1 MSQIT
6 PHPDRAG
13 SVLPQD
19 SLVNR
24 QALYLR
30 PDPTRVIV
38 RPFKPSTEP
47 RHLNPREKSRANEI
61 VDRVLSL
68 DPVATAQQL
77 RDILANFDGRHRN
90 LLRQFEL
97 RADAMEDA
105 FHHHQQFSQQQRQ
118 LVGAYFMNE
127 YSFESAALFNPS
139 IVAHPDQSDIARGSR
154 RVILSLRAVGEGH
167 ISSLT
172 FRSGVLDPNG
182 ALAID
187 PPTRLAGLPDI
198 HAHDGLAPA
207 GCIGLSFNRDSDLS
221 ERVVFPVT
229 EAQSNGIEDARFV
242 AFQDEGE
249 TIYFATY
256 TAYSGSSIRS
266 ELLETKD
273 FATFT
278 LTPLRGPAARNK
290 GMALFPRQINGRYAM
305 IARQDSENLFL
316 LYSDDLHYWEEGQML
331 MKPEFAWQF
340 VQIGNCGSPVEIDE
354 GWLLFTHGVG
364 PMRRYAIGVTLL
376 DKQDPSIILSRTVE
390 PLLQPDPTERE
401 GYVPNVVYSCGA
413 MRHGDLI
420 ALPYAVSD
428 TYSNFTTIKIRE
440 LLETMRPVA
449 ASS

>member
-1 MSQIT
+1 MSRIT

-13 SVLPQD
+13 SRLPQD
-19 SLVNR
+19 SVLNR
-24 QALYLR
+24 QGLYLK

-47 RHLNPREKSRANEI
+47 RHLNPRDKSRANEI

-68 DPVATAQQL
+68 DPIATAHQL
-77 RDILANFDGRHRN
+77 REILANFDGRHRN

-105 FHHHQQFSQQQRQ
+105 FYHHQQFSQQQRQ

-139 IVAHPDQSDIARGSR
+139 IVAHPDQAGIAEGSK

-172 FRSGVLDPNG
+172 FRSGVLDPDG

-187 PPTRLAGLPDI
+187 PPIRLAGLPVI

-207 GCIGLSFNRDSDLS
+207 GCIGLSFNHDSDLS

-229 EAQSNGIEDARFV
+229 EAQANGIEDARFV
-242 AFQDEGE
+242 AFEDEGK

-266 ELLETKD
+266 ELLETVD
-273 FATFT
+273 FLNFT

-290 GMALFPRQINGRYAM
+290 GMALFPRRINGRYAM

-316 LYSDDLHYWEEGQML
+316 LYSDDLLHWEEGQML

-376 DKQDPSIILSRTVE
+376 DKQDPSIILSRTVD
-390 PLLQPDPTERE
+390 PLLQPEPTERE

-440 LLETMRPVA
+440 LLETMRPIR

>member
-1 MSQIT
+1 MSRVT
-6 PHPDRAG
+6 PYPERTG
-13 SVLPQD
+13 SLLPQD
-19 SLVNR
+19 SLLNR

-47 RHLNPREKSRANEI
+47 RHLNPRDKSRANEI

-68 DPVATAQQL
+68 DPIATANQL
-77 RDILANFDGRHRN
+77 RDILANFDTRHRN

-139 IVAHPDQSDIARGSR
+139 IVAHPDQSGVAKGSR

-172 FRSGVLDPNG
+172 FRSGVLDPDG
-182 ALAID
+182 DLAID
-187 PPTRLAGLPDI
+187 PPTRLAGLPVI

-242 AFQDEGE
+242 AFEDEGE

-273 FATFT
+273 FASFT

-290 GMALFPRQINGRYAM
+290 GMALFPRRINGRYAM

-316 LYSDDLHYWEEGQML
+316 LYSDDLLHWEEGQML

-390 PLLQPDPTERE
+390 PLLQPEPTERE

-428 TYSNFTTIKIRE
+428 TYSNFMTIKIRE
-440 LLETMRPVA
+440 LLETMRPVGA
-449 ASS
+449 TS

>member
-1 MSQIT
+1 MSRIT
-6 PHPDRAG
+6 PHPDRTG
-13 SVLPQD
+13 SLLPQD
-19 SLVNR
+19 SLLNR

-47 RHLNPREKSRANEI
+47 RHLNPRDKSRANEI

-139 IVAHPDQSDIARGSR
+139 IVAHPDQSDIAEGSR

-242 AFQDEGE
+242 AFEDDSQ

-290 GMALFPRQINGRYAM
+290 GMALFPRRINGRYAM

-390 PLLQPDPTERE
+390 PLLQPEPTERE

-440 LLETMRPVA
+440 LLETMRPIG

>member
-1 MSQIT
+1 MSRKT
-6 PHPDRAG
+6 LHPDRAG
-13 SVLPQD
+13 SRLPQD
-19 SLVNR
+19 NLLNR
-24 QALYLR
+24 QPLYLK

-47 RHLNPREKSRANEI
+47 RHLNPRDKSRANEI

-68 DPVATAQQL
+68 DPIATAHQL
-77 RDILANFDGRHRN
+77 REILANFDGRHRN

-139 IVAHPDQSDIARGSR
+139 IVAHPDQSGVAEGSR

-172 FRSGVLDPNG
+172 FRSGVLDPDG

-187 PPTRLAGLPDI
+187 PPTRLAGLPVI

-207 GCIGLSFNRDSDLS
+207 GCIGLSFNHDSDLS

-242 AFQDEGE
+242 AFEDEGK

-266 ELLETKD
+266 ELLETVD
-273 FATFT
+273 FLNFT
-278 LTPLRGPAARNK
+278 LTPLRGAAARNK
-290 GMALFPRQINGRYAM
+290 GMALFPRRINGRYAM

-316 LYSDDLHYWEEGQML
+316 LYSDDLLHWEEGQML

-390 PLLQPDPTERE
+390 PLLQPEPTERE

-440 LLETMRPVA
+440 LLETMRPIG

>member
-1 MSQIT
+1 M
-6 PHPDRAG
+6 
-13 SVLPQD
+13 PQD
-19 SLVNR
+19 SLLNR

-47 RHLNPREKSRANEI
+47 RHLNPRDKSRANEI

-68 DPVATAQQL
+68 DPVATANQL
-77 RDILANFDGRHRN
+77 RDILANFDTRHRN

-139 IVAHPDQSDIARGSR
+139 IVAHPDQSGVAKGSR

-172 FRSGVLDPNG
+172 FRSGVLDPDG
-182 ALAID
+182 DLAID
-187 PPTRLAGLPDI
+187 PPTRLAGLPVI

-229 EAQSNGIEDARFV
+229 EAESNGIEDARFV
-242 AFQDEGE
+242 AFEDEGE

-273 FATFT
+273 FASFT

-290 GMALFPRQINGRYAM
+290 GMALFPRRINGRYAM

-316 LYSDDLHYWEEGQML
+316 LYSDDLLHWEEGQML

-390 PLLQPDPTERE
+390 PLLQPEPTERE

-428 TYSNFTTIKIRE
+428 TYSNFMTIKILE
-440 LLETMRPVA
+440 LLETMRPVGA
-449 ASS
+449 TS

>member
-1 MSQIT
+1 M
-6 PHPDRAG
+6 PHPK
-13 SVLPQD
+13 L
-19 SLVNR
+19 LNR

-47 RHLNPREKSRANEI
+47 RHLNPRDKSRANEI
-61 VDRVLSL
+61 VERVLSL
-68 DPVATAQQL
+68 DEAATASQL
-77 RDILANFDGRHRN
+77 RYILDNFEGRHRN

-97 RADAMEDA
+97 RADAMEEA
-105 FHHHQQFSQQQRQ
+105 FAQHQRFSQQQRQ

-139 IVAHPDQSDIARGSR
+139 IVAHPDQTDVADGSLR
-154 RVILSLRAVGEGH
+154 IILSLRAVGEGH

-172 FRSGVLDPNG
+172 FRTGMIGSDGEVT
-182 ALAID
+182 ID
-187 PPTRLAGLPDI
+187 APVRLAGLPEI
-198 HAHDGLAPA
+198 HANDGLAPA
-207 GCIGLSFNRDSDLS
+207 GCIGISFKEDSDLS
-221 ERVVFPVT
+221 ERVIFPVT

-242 AFQDEGE
+242 AFNDDGK
-249 TIYFATY
+249 TVYFATY
-256 TAYSGSSIRS
+256 TAYNGSSIRS
-266 ELLETKD
+266 ELLETDD
-273 FATFT
+273 FRNFT

-290 GMALFPRQINGRYAM
+290 GMALFPRRINGCYAM

-316 LYSDDLHYWEEGQML
+316 LYSEDLHHWDEGQPL
-331 MKPEFAWQF
+331 LKPEFAWQF

-364 PMRRYAIGVTLL
+364 PMRRYSIGVTLL
-376 DKQDPSIILSRTVE
+376 DKNDPSIVLSRTVE
-390 PLLQPDPTERE
+390 PLLQPEPTERE

-428 TYSNFTTIKIRE
+428 SYSNFTTMRIDA
-440 LLETMRPVA
+440 LLQSMQPVGQ
-449 ASS
+449 

>member
-1 MSQIT
+1 M
-6 PHPDRAG
+6 
-13 SVLPQD
+13 PQD
-19 SLVNR
+19 SLLNR

-47 RHLNPREKSRANEI
+47 RHLNPRDKSRANEI

-68 DPVATAQQL
+68 DPVATANQL
-77 RDILANFDGRHRN
+77 RDILANFDTRHRN

-139 IVAHPDQSDIARGSR
+139 IVAHPDQSGVAKGSR

-172 FRSGVLDPNG
+172 FRSGVLDPDG
-182 ALAID
+182 DLAID
-187 PPTRLAGLPDI
+187 PPTRLAGLPVI

-242 AFQDEGE
+242 AFEDEGE

-273 FATFT
+273 FASFT

-290 GMALFPRQINGRYAM
+290 GMALFPRRINGRYAM

-316 LYSDDLHYWEEGQML
+316 LYSDDLLHWEEGQML

-390 PLLQPDPTERE
+390 PLLQPEPTERE

-428 TYSNFTTIKIRE
+428 TYSNFMTIKILE
-440 LLETMRPVA
+440 LLETMRPVGA
-449 ASS
+449 TS

>member
-1 MSQIT
+1 M
-6 PHPDRAG
+6 
-13 SVLPQD
+13 PQD
-19 SLVNR
+19 SLLNR

-47 RHLNPREKSRANEI
+47 RHFNRRDKSRANEI

-68 DPVATAQQL
+68 DPIATANQL
-77 RDILANFDGRHRN
+77 RDILANFDTRHRN

-139 IVAHPDQSDIARGSR
+139 IVAHPDQSGVAKGSR

-172 FRSGVLDPNG
+172 FRSGVLDPDG
-182 ALAID
+182 DLAID
-187 PPTRLAGLPDI
+187 PPTRLAGLPVI

-242 AFQDEGE
+242 AFEDEGE

-273 FATFT
+273 FASFT

-290 GMALFPRQINGRYAM
+290 GMALFPRRINGRYAM

-316 LYSDDLHYWEEGQML
+316 LYSDDLLHWEEGQML

-390 PLLQPDPTERE
+390 PLLQPEPTERE

-428 TYSNFTTIKIRE
+428 TYSNFMTIKIRE
-440 LLETMRPVA
+440 LLETMRPVGA
-449 ASS
+449 TS

>member
-1 MSQIT
+1 MSRIT

-13 SVLPQD
+13 SLLPQD
-19 SLVNR
+19 SLLNR

-47 RHLNPREKSRANEI
+47 RHLNPRDKSRANEI

-68 DPVATAQQL
+68 DPVATANQL
-77 RDILANFDGRHRN
+77 RDILANFDTRHRN

-139 IVAHPDQSDIARGSR
+139 IVAHPDQSGVAKGSR

-172 FRSGVLDPNG
+172 FRSGVLDPDG
-182 ALAID
+182 DLAID
-187 PPTRLAGLPDI
+187 PPTRLAGLPVI

-242 AFQDEGE
+242 AFEDEGE

-273 FATFT
+273 FASFT

-290 GMALFPRQINGRYAM
+290 GMALFPRRINGRYAM

-316 LYSDDLHYWEEGQML
+316 LYSDDLLHWEEGQML

-390 PLLQPDPTERE
+390 PLLQPEPTERE

-428 TYSNFTTIKIRE
+428 TYSNFMTIKILE
-440 LLETMRPVA
+440 LLETMRPVGA
-449 ASS
+449 TS

>member
-1 MSQIT
+1 MSRIT

-13 SVLPQD
+13 SLLPQNG
-19 SLVNR
+19 LLNR

-47 RHLNPREKSRANEI
+47 RHLNPRDKSRANEI

-68 DPVATAQQL
+68 DPIATANQL

-139 IVAHPDQSDIARGSR
+139 IVAHPDQASIAEGSR

-172 FRSGVLDPNG
+172 FRSGVLDPDG

-187 PPTRLAGLPDI
+187 PPTRLAGLPVI
-198 HAHDGLAPA
+198 HAHDGLAPV
-207 GCIGLSFNRDSDLS
+207 GCIGLSFNHDSDLS

-242 AFQDEGE
+242 AFEDEGK

-266 ELLETKD
+266 ELLETVD
-273 FATFT
+273 FLNFT

-290 GMALFPRQINGRYAM
+290 GMALFPRRIDGRYAM

-316 LYSDDLHYWEEGQML
+316 LYSDDLLHWEEGQML

-340 VQIGNCGSPVEIDE
+340 VQIGNCGSPVEVDE

-390 PLLQPDPTERE
+390 PLLQPEPTERE

-428 TYSNFTTIKIRE
+428 TYSNFTTIKVQE
-440 LLETMRPVA
+440 LLETMRPVGA
-449 ASS
+449 NS

>member
-1 MSQIT
+1 M
-6 PHPDRAG
+6 PH
-13 SVLPQD
+13 S
-19 SLVNR
+19 SLLNR

-47 RHLNPREKSRANEI
+47 RHLHPRDKTRANEI

-68 DPVATAQQL
+68 DPNATANQL
-77 RDILANFDGRHRN
+77 RDILHNFDGRHRN
-90 LLRQFEL
+90 LLRQFEM
-97 RADAMEDA
+97 RADSMEDA
-105 FHHHQQFSQQQRQ
+105 FLPHDEFSQQERQ
-118 LVGAYFMNE
+118 LIGAYFMNE

-139 IVAHPDQSDIARGSR
+139 IVPHPDQSDIPPGSCR
-154 RVILSLRAVGEGH
+154 LIISLRAVGEGH

-172 FRSGVLDPNG
+172 FRSGV
-182 ALAID
+182 ID
-187 PPTRLAGLPDI
+187 ADGNVTIDTPVRLAGLPDI
-198 HAHDGLAPA
+198 HANDGLAPV
-207 GCIGLSFNRDSDLS
+207 GCIGLSFKVESDLS
-221 ERVVFPVT
+221 ERVIFPVT

-242 AFQDEGE
+242 AFEDSGK
-249 TIYFATY
+249 TTYYATY

-266 ELLETKD
+266 EILETQD
-273 FATFT
+273 FRNFS

-290 GMALFPRQINGRYAM
+290 GMALFPRRINGRYAM

-316 LYSDDLHYWEEGQML
+316 LYSDDLHHWDEGHLL

-376 DKQDPSIILSRTVE
+376 DKHDPSIILSRTVE
-390 PLLQPDPTERE
+390 PLLQPEATERE

-428 TYSNFTTIKIRE
+428 TYSNFTTMKISK
-440 LLETMRPVA
+440 LLDTMHPPGHGR
-449 ASS
+449 